1 MFPADYFFLQ
11 TARTDPRKKK
21 TLPFR
26 ERPFPCCELF
36 QGLPQHP
43 SVLAEACDVV
53 VHQGR
58 DEIILFFFC
67 RFLDHN
73 DFFKKIFKVCQYP
86 YMLLPMSL
94 PRFRPHG
101 CLSLQGTL
109 SVSIPV

>member
-53 VHQGR
+53 VHQA
-58 DEIILFFFC
+58 EM
-67 RFLDHN
+67 
-73 DFFKKIFKVCQYP
+73 K
-86 YMLLPMSL
+86 
-94 PRFRPHG
+94 
-101 CLSLQGTL
+101 
-109 SVSIPV
+109 